1 MECYTFQIISIIS
14 SIIQLNSALL
24 QCIMHHRKINGTILK
39 LLLAR
44 KRGFSR
50 QMKLAKKRRITQNR
64 RLWYKPGRTD
74 LWWQNL
80 LSGVAPKEFWKK
92 NLGLTDTM
100 FFELVEYLYP
110 LYCQIQVHQ
119 TQELSLQKRR

>member
-1 MECYTFQIISIIS
+1 MDVKKWLLIMECYTFHIISIIS

-50 QMKLAKKRRITQNR
+50 RMKLAKKRRITQNR
-64 RLWYKPGRTD
+64 RLWYIPGRTD

-80 LSGVAPKEFWKK
+80 YSGVAPKEFWKK
-92 NLGLTDTM
+92 NLRLTDTM
-100 FFELVEYLYP
+100 VFELVDIFTP
-110 LYCQIQVHQ
+110 IYC
-119 TQELSLQKRR
+119 